1 MPNYLR
7 LPLLLSILSLHMISF
22 SADYPEKP
30 IRFVVPYAAGGGT
43 DLVARFI
50 AQKLSNI
57 TSQQVLVDNRPGA
70 SSNIG
75 TELVAKSLPDG
86 YTVLVTAP
94 NFSTSEAL
102 STKLGWK
109 TEDFSPVIQFTRHSN
124 ILVASSSSKLSNF
137 KEFTERTKSGQA
149 VLSFGSPG
157 TASAAHLVMELLK
170 MKINIPLEHV
180 GYKGSTPLK
189 TDLIGG
195 HILLG
200 ADGLSGQ
207 MEAIKS
213 GKVVALAILGPKRS
227 PFAPEIPSL
236 GDYGIHDIDGTGWYG
251 ALVPISTP
259 QMTVNKLHTWFSMI
273 LKDQEVKDKLAMIGV
288 EPAGGSSEQFK
299 TYLLNERD
307 KWGSVIKAANIKMDG
322 S

>member
-1 MPNYLR
+1 MTSALR
-7 LPLLLSILSLHMISF
+7 LLFVLSILGINVPTF
-22 SADYPEKP
+22 SAEFPDKP

-43 DLVARFI
+43 DLVARFV
-50 AQKLSNI
+50 AQKLTVI
-57 TSQQVLVDNRPGA
+57 TAQQVLVDNRPGA

-75 TELVAKSLPDG
+75 TEMVAKSLPDG

-102 STKLGWK
+102 SPKLGWK
-109 TEDFSPVIQFTRHSN
+109 TEDFAPVIQFTKHSN
-124 ILVASSSSKLSNF
+124 ILVASSASQIANF
-137 KEFTERTKSGQA
+137 KQFVERAKSGQA

-157 TASAAHLVMELLK
+157 TASAAHLVIELLK
-170 MKINIPLEHV
+170 MKINVPLEHI

-189 TDLIGG
+189 TDLMGG
-195 HILLG
+195 HIPLG

-236 GDYGIHDIDGTGWYG
+236 GDYGLNDIDGTGWYG
-251 ALVPISTP
+251 ALVPASTP
-259 QMTVNKLHTWFSMI
+259 QSTINKLHNWFTLI
-273 LKDQEVKDKLAMIGV
+273 LKDQEVKDKLATIGV
-288 EPAGGSSEQFK
+288 EPAGGTPEQFK
-299 TYLLNERD
+299 SYLLSERE
-307 KWGSVIKAANIKMDG
+307 KWSAVIKLANIKMEG

>member
-1 MPNYLR
+1 MINILH
-7 LPLLLSILSLHMISF
+7 LPLLLCLLSLHVFSF
-22 SADYPEKP
+22 SAEYPDKP
-30 IRFVVPYAAGGGT
+30 IRFIVPYAAGGGT
-43 DLVARFI
+43 DLVARFV

-75 TELVAKSLPDG
+75 TELVAKSLGDG
-86 YTVLVTAP
+86 YTILVTAP

-102 STKLGWK
+102 SQKLGWK
-109 TEDFSPVIQFTRHSN
+109 TEDFSPVIQFTKHSN
-124 ILVASSSSKLSNF
+124 VLVASSSSQIGNF
-137 KEFTERTKSGQA
+137 KQFTERTKSGQP

-157 TASAAHLVMELLK
+157 TASAAHLVIELLK
-170 MKINIPLEHV
+170 MKVGIPLEHI

-189 TDLIGG
+189 TDLMGG

-213 GKVVALAILGPKRS
+213 GKVIALAILGPKRS
-227 PFAPEIPSL
+227 PFSPEIPSL
-236 GDYGIHDIDGTGWYG
+236 GDYGINDIDGTGWYG
-251 ALVPISTP
+251 ALVPVSTP
-259 QMTVNKLHTWFSMI
+259 QITISKLHNWFSTI
-273 LKDQEVKDKLAMIGV
+273 LKEQEVKDKLAMIGV
-288 EPAGGSSEQFK
+288 EPGGGSSDQFK
-299 TYLLNERD
+299 AYLLSERE
-307 KWGSVIKAANIKMDG
+307 KWGAVIKAANIKMEG

>member
-1 MPNYLR
+1 MPNLLR
-7 LPLLLSILSLHMISF
+7 LPLVLYILSLHIFSF
-22 SADYPEKP
+22 ASEYPEKP
-30 IRFVVPYAAGGGT
+30 IRFIVPYAAGGGT

-75 TELVAKSLPDG
+75 TELVAKSLADG

-102 STKLGWK
+102 SPKLGWK
-109 TEDFSPVIQFTRHSN
+109 TEDFSPVIQFTKHSN
-124 ILVASSSSKLSNF
+124 ILVTSSTSQLGNF
-137 KEFTERTKSGQA
+137 KQFIDKTKSGQP
-149 VLSFGSPG
+149 LMSFGSPG

-170 MKINIPLEHV
+170 MKINIPLEHI

-189 TDLIGG
+189 TDLMGG

-213 GKVVALAILGPKRS
+213 GKVIALAILGPKRS

-236 GDYGIHDIDGTGWYG
+236 GDYGINDIDGTGWYG
-251 ALVPISTP
+251 ALVPASTP
-259 QMTVNKLHTWFSMI
+259 QTIVNKLHNLFSAI

-307 KWGSVIKAANIKMDG
+307 KWGAVIKAANIKMEG

>member
-1 MPNYLR
+1 MKHLLR
-7 LPLLLSILSLHMISF
+7 PLLVLTLISLNNASI
-22 SADYPEKP
+22 AAEYPDKP

-43 DLVARFI
+43 DLVARFV
-50 AQKLSNI
+50 AQKLSVLS
-57 TSQQVLVDNRPGA
+57 SQQVLVDNRPGA

-75 TELVAKSLPDG
+75 TELVAKSPPDG
-86 YTVLVTAP
+86 YTILVTAP

-102 STKLGWK
+102 SPKLGWK
-109 TEDFSPVIQFTRHSN
+109 TEDFAPVIQFTKHSN
-124 ILVASSSSKLSNF
+124 ILVASSASQINNF
-137 KEFTERTKSGQA
+137 KQFTERSKSGQA

-170 MKINIPLEHV
+170 MKINVPLEHI

-189 TDLIGG
+189 TDLMGG
-195 HILLG
+195 HIPLG

-213 GKVVALAILGPKRS
+213 GKVVALAVLGPKRS

-236 GDYGIHDIDGTGWYG
+236 GDYGLNDIDGTGWYG
-251 ALVPISTP
+251 ALVPASTP
-259 QMTVNKLHTWFSMI
+259 QSTINKLHNWFASI
-273 LKDQEVKDKLAMIGV
+273 LKDQEVKEKLATIGV
-288 EPAGGSSEQFK
+288 EPAGGTPEQFK

-307 KWGSVIKAANIKMDG
+307 KWSAVIKLANIKMEG
-322 S
+322 N